1 MGGMASAYCCKGDA
15 KNQEA
20 DMKVIN
26 PNQSVQQVSA
36 RGKISR
42 KNSSSNN
49 LPPEK
54 IN

>member
-1 MGGMASAYCCKGDA
+1 MGGTASAYCCKGDA